1 MSEELIARW
10 MDDRAGLTE
19 DEAAELAKA
28 LAADPSLARLA
39 KDQLAA
45 DELLSRRLAVDRR
58 SFENQVVQRII
69 GAGSDGRFLR
79 STLEAVRGSRTRP
92 AHWRARLPEAAAAV
106 IVIAALAF
114 FLRGE
119 PAVLPGAAPSV
130 RHGLRAQYYRDRE
143 LRGTPVERI
152 DRTIAFDWAAGRPP
166 IDAPQGVFSV
176 RWTGKLTATY
186 SEGYLFL
193 ARYDDGIR
201 VWIDGRLILEDW
213 SGRYSVAERKVY
225 VDLVAG
231 RPVDLKIEYFN
242 GGDRGVAQLRWSS
255 SSQSE
260 EIIPESA
267 LSPE

>member
-19 DEAAELAKA
+19 DEAAELARA
-28 LAADPSLARLA
+28 LAADSSLARLA

-45 DELLSRRLAVDRR
+45 DELLSRKLAVDRR
-58 SFENQVVQRII
+58 NFENQVVQRII

-79 STLEAVRGSRTRP
+79 TTLEAVRGRRTRP
-92 AHWRARLPEAAAAV
+92 ALWHARLPEAAAAV
-106 IVIAALAF
+106 LLIAALAL

-119 PAVLPGAAPSV
+119 PPATPGAAASV

-152 DRTIAFDWAAGRPP
+152 DRTIDFDWAAGRPP
-166 IDAPQGVFSV
+166 IDAPQDVYSV
-176 RWTGKLTATY
+176 RWTGKLTAKY
-186 SEGYLFL
+186 SERYLFVV
-193 ARYDDGIR
+193 RYDDGIR
-201 VWIDGRLILEDW
+201 LWIDGRLILEDW

-225 VDLVAG
+225 GDLVAG

-255 SSQSE
+255 PSQPE
-260 EIIPESA
+260 EFIPESA